1 MNIGIDLDGVLTNF
15 NDFCMNYGT
24 KFASEIGQGK
34 IINPKGYESIEIFS
48 WSEQTDIDFWKKYKE
63 KYATTEPARP
73 FAKEVLDKL
82 KEDGHKIFIITARSN
97 EFKEIEAKEKMQDI
111 VKYWF
116 KANNLYYDELIF
128 STTNKLG
135 NCREKNIDVMVEDS
149 PRNIKQLAEFLPVIC
164 FDTRYNRDCEGK
176 NIIRCYS
183 FYDIYEK
190 IKEFEKRKHPTE

>member
-24 KFASEIGQGK
+24 KFASEIEQGK

-73 FAKEVLDKL
+73 FAKEVLEKL
-82 KEDGHKIFIITARSN
+82 KEEGHKIFIITARSN
-97 EFKEIEAKEKMQDI
+97 EFKEVEAKEKMQDI
-111 VKYWF
+111 VRYWF

-128 STTNKLG
+128 STVNKLG
-135 NCREKNIDVMVEDS
+135 NCRENNIDIMVEDS
-149 PRNIKQLAEFLPVIC
+149 PHNIKQLAEFLPVIC

>member
-1 MNIGIDLDGVLTNF
+1 
-15 NDFCMNYGT
+15 
-24 KFASEIGQGK
+24 
-34 IINPKGYESIEIFS
+34 
-48 WSEQTDIDFWKKYKE
+48 
-63 KYATTEPARP
+63 
-73 FAKEVLDKL
+73 
-82 KEDGHKIFIITARSN
+82 
-97 EFKEIEAKEKMQDI
+97 MQDI

>member
-24 KFASEIGQGK
+24 KFALEIGQGK

-73 FAKEVLDKL
+73 FAKEVLEKL
-82 KEDGHKIFIITARSN
+82 KEEGHKIFIITARSN
-97 EFKEIEAKEKMQDI
+97 EFKEVEAKEKMQDI
-111 VKYWF
+111 VRYWF

-128 STTNKLG
+128 STVNKLG
-135 NCREKNIDVMVEDS
+135 NCRENNIDIMVEDS
-149 PRNIKQLAEFLPVIC
+149 PHNIKQLAEFLPVIC

>member
-24 KFASEIGQGK
+24 KFASEIEQGK
-34 IINPKGYESIEIFS
+34 IINQKGYESIEIFS

-149 PRNIKQLAEFLPVIC
+149 PHNIKQLAEFLPVIC
-164 FDTRYNRDCEGK
+164 FDARYNRDCEGK

-190 IKEFEKRKHPTE
+190 IKEFEKTKHPTE